1 VALFR
6 VFGKLKARCGDSS
19 QRKQSTSR
27 VWILRWSAGPD
38 GLWTIFIAGHA
49 FRSIGCCVHFGS
61 LRALLASIANAC
73 NDGFNGNWT
82 YAEAVDAVNIL
93 PIRAINVEMRWVG

>member
-1 VALFR
+1 L
-6 VFGKLKARCGDSS
+6 
-19 QRKQSTSR
+19 
-27 VWILRWSAGPD
+27 
-38 GLWTIFIAGHA
+38 
-49 FRSIGCCVHFGS
+49 IGCCVHFGS
-61 LRALLASIANAC
+61 LRALLAAIANAC